1 MKWLYT
7 KVGDNTYFNW
17 VKRLRQAHLAGTG
30 SITLCGMPMLGNNY
44 ASIYQKDDWMDCD
57 KCYIAIE
64 EVDYETKTK

>member
-1 MKWLYT
+1 MKWQYT
-7 KVGDNTYFNW
+7 EIGDNTYFNW

-57 KCYIAIE
+57 KCYKKAKE
-64 EVDYETKTK
+64 KNEAETK